1 MMSNKLIIVSKW
13 IHRYVDDEGNVDN
26 KLTLTSE
33 GIASLTEDLE
43 YIVDKYTGI
52 DDAGFMKCGE
62 IRTDIIELIHSIIN
76 KEVSN

>member
-1 MMSNKLIIVSKW
+1 MSNKLIIVSKW
-13 IHRYVDDEGNVDN
+13 IERVDD

-52 DDAGFMKCGE
+52 DDASFMKCGE
-62 IRTDIIELIHSIIN
+62 IRTDVIELIHSIIN
-76 KEVSN
+76 GEVTNGK

>member
-1 MMSNKLIIVSKW
+1 MSNKLIIVSKW
-13 IHRYVDDEGNVDN
+13 IERVDD

-52 DDAGFMKCGE
+52 DDASFMKCGE
-62 IRTDIIELIHSIIN
+62 IRTDVIELIHSIIN
-76 KEVSN
+76 GEVANGK

>member
-1 MMSNKLIIVSKW
+1 MSNKLIIVSKW
-13 IHRYVDDEGNVDN
+13 IDRYVDDEGNVDN

-52 DDAGFMKCGE
+52 DDAGFMKCSE
-62 IRTDIIELIHSIIN
+62 IREDIIELIHSIIN
-76 KEVSN
+76 KEISE

>member
-1 MMSNKLIIVSKW
+1 MSNKLIIVSKW
-13 IHRYVDDEGNVDN
+13 IERVDD

-52 DDAGFMKCGE
+52 DDASFMKCGE
-62 IRTDIIELIHSIIN
+62 IRTDVIELIHSIIN
-76 KEVSN
+76 REVANGK

>member
-1 MMSNKLIIVSKW
+1 MSNKLIIVSKW
-13 IHRYVDDEGNVDN
+13 INRYVDEEGNVDN

-52 DDAGFMKCGE
+52 DNASFMKCGE
-62 IRTDIIELIHSIIN
+62 IREDVIELIHSIIN
-76 KEVSN
+76 EEVENE